1 MGAVRDVLTVPE
13 VRWLELGWGC
23 SVTGELSGAIAVSIY
38 AFHQGGAALVG
49 VYGTARMLPA
59 AVVAPVVMGL
69 SGQMRREL
77 LLRMATGIRAV
88 LLGAA
93 AATAVAGG
101 PAAAVIALAA
111 ASSML
116 ASTYRPLLIAIL
128 PWVVRSPVELG
139 AVNVLATTMEN
150 TGTLAGPA
158 AAAALLASGP
168 IPLAVGVSSGFLAAA
183 TLLLWRVRLYQQ
195 HPGPA
200 PTRKRALTDPVR
212 GLADLGRVAPPAGM
226 AVLLFAQTFV
236 KGALSVLLVVL
247 ALDVLQAGSDVV
259 GWLYAAMGVGGV
271 AGGVV
276 AAAVVRA
283 SRLGRAFVAGL
294 LLWGLPLALL
304 APAVGIVTC
313 LTALAVVGV
322 GNAIQDVGGGTLTPL
337 LFKPGVLD
345 RVLGAEELI
354 VFAGGGIGAAAAAPL
369 IAVTGARGALAVL
382 GIGLV
387 VLTSAYTER
396 FRQIDRALPE
406 TGPRAGLIRGLPVFA
421 ALPLAV
427 VDLLATRLS
436 PREYPAR
443 TVVMREGEPGDD
455 YQIIVAGSAAVTVRG
470 TARRT
475 LSAGDGFGE
484 IALLRNAPR
493 TATVTVI
500 EPLRTLALHRDDF
513 LAAVNGHPASAATAA
528 DLVARTLKADPPG
541 SQG

>member
-1 MGAVRDVLTVPE
+1 
-13 VRWLELGWGC
+13 
-23 SVTGELSGAIAVSIY
+23 
-38 AFHQGGAALVG
+38 
-49 VYGTARMLPA
+49 
-59 AVVAPVVMGL
+59 
-69 SGQMRREL
+69 
-77 LLRMATGIRAV
+77 
-88 LLGAA
+88 
-93 AATAVAGG
+93 
-101 PAAAVIALAA
+101 
-111 ASSML
+111 
-116 ASTYRPLLIAIL
+116 
-128 PWVVRSPVELG
+128 
-139 AVNVLATTMEN
+139 
-150 TGTLAGPA
+150 
-158 AAAALLASGP
+158 
-168 IPLAVGVSSGFLAAA
+168 
-183 TLLLWRVRLYQQ
+183 
-195 HPGPA
+195 
-200 PTRKRALTDPVR
+200 
-212 GLADLGRVAPPAGM
+212 
-226 AVLLFAQTFV
+226 
-236 KGALSVLLVVL
+236 
-247 ALDVLQAGSDVV
+247 
-259 GWLYAAMGVGGV
+259 MGVGGV

-283 SRLGRAFVAGL
+283 SRLGRAFVTGL